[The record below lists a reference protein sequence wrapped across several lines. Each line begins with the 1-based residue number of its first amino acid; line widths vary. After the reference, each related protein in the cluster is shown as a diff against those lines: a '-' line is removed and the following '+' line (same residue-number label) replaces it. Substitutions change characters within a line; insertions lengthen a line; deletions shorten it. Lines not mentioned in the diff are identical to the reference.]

1 MSSETSSYT
10 TSSYTTSSY
19 TATPMTAGK
28 LDHLAQYYKQPDR
41 IQTITYEEK
50 PILTLEVNGVEF
62 KIVKNQDN
70 KEVCIINNDK

>member
-10 TSSYTTSSY
+10 TSCPTTP
-19 TATPMTAGK
+19 TTGK
-28 LDHLAQYYKQPDR
+28 VDHLAQYYKQPDR
-41 IQTITYEEK
+41 IQTITYKEK

>member
-10 TSSYTTSSY
+10 TSPY
-19 TATPMTAGK
+19 TATPTTAGK

-41 IQTITYEEK
+41 IQTITYKEK